1 MQATVKKAIRIQN
14 SDMPNDV
21 KNALVMMYSDRILE
35 IIDNRDEF
43 TRGDL
48 QGQLEAIVLNL
59 LNGNHQDM
67 MEKIL
72 QMGA

>member
-1 MQATVKKAIRIQN
+1 MQATAKKTIRMQN

-72 QMGA
+72 KMGA